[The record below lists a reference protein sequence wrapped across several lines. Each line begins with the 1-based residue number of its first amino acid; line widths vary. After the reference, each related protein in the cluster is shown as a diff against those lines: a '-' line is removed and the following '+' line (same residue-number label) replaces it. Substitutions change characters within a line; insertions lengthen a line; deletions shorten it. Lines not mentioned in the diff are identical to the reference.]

1 MMGMTSVTVG
11 IISVIAIVVSIY
23 AGAHIAIALGT
34 ISFIGVILIRG
45 NVEVAVDLL
54 SLAMADSIADEAF
67 ATVPAFVMMGLVVSR
82 AGLGRD
88 IYEFADE
95 LFRPVRGGL
104 GIATVAANAI
114 FASVTGSSI
123 ASASVFTKVAIPEM
137 LRFGYG
143 RRFAVGVVAGS
154 SVLGMIIPP
163 SVMLIIYAVVTEQS
177 VGAMFLAG
185 VVPGLLLTVAYCT
198 SIPLLHA
205 FAPGFVGGRAG
216 RAEAA
221 PLAKLVMDLAT
232 KVGPVAL
239 LVFIVLGGIYGGV
252 LTPVESGAAGTI
264 AAMIMGFIKRR
275 LSWEAIWQALVE
287 TGHISAN
294 ILFLIIAASIYS
306 RMLGVAGLPTLFG
319 EWLASINLPFA
330 GFMVIYVLLLL
341 ALGTIIDTASII
353 LIVVPLFLH
362 ALEPFNVNLI
372 WFGIVT
378 VIGAEIGLLTPPFG
392 ISCFVI
398 KAAIGDQS
406 ISLRDVFMG
415 ALPFAAVMLLVLG
428 VLIAFPRLSLLFI

>member
-1 MMGMTSVTVG
+1 MDFSSVAVG
-11 IISVIAIVVSIY
+11 VVSVIAIVLTIY
-23 AGAHIAIALGT
+23 AGAHIAVALGM
-34 ISFIGVILIRG
+34 ISFVGVILLKG
-45 NVEVAVDLL
+45 NIDVALNLL

-67 ATVPAFVMMGLVVSR
+67 ATVPAFVMMGLLVSR

-88 IYEFADE
+88 VYEFANE

-104 GIATVAANAI
+104 GVATVAASAI

-123 ASASVFTKVAIPEM
+123 ASASVFTRVAVPEM
-137 LRFGYG
+137 LRYRYG

-185 VVPGLLLTVAYCT
+185 IVPGVLLALAYCIA
-198 SIPLLHA
+198 IPVFHRLW
-205 FAPGFVGGRAG
+205 PDYVGGETAH
-216 RAEAA
+216 EAA
-221 PLAKLVMDLAT
+221 PKLRTLALDALV

-239 LVFIVLGGIYGGV
+239 LVLIVLGGIYGGV

-264 AAMIMGFIKRR
+264 AAAVIGTVKRR
-275 LSWEAIWQALVE
+275 LSWKGVWQALVE
-287 TGHISAN
+287 TGHITAN

-306 RMLGVAGLPTLFG
+306 RMLGIAGLPTLFG
-319 EWLASINLPFA
+319 EWLVSLQMPFW
-330 GFMVIYVLLLL
+330 GFMTMYVLVLL

-353 LIVVPLFLH
+353 LIAVPLFLH
-362 ALEPFNVNLI
+362 ALQPFNVHPV

-398 KAAIGDQS
+398 KAVIEDPR
-406 ISLRDVFMG
+406 ITLRDIFMG
-415 ALPFAAVMLLVLG
+415 ALPFAAVMLAVLI
-428 VLIAFPRLSLLFI
+428 VLIAFPKLSLVFV

>member
-1 MMGMTSVTVG
+1 MELSSVAVG
-11 IISVIAIVVSIY
+11 IASVAAIVVSIY
-23 AGAHIAIALGT
+23 AGAHIAIALGL
-34 ISFIGVILIRG
+34 ISFAGVVLLRG
-45 NVEVAVDLL
+45 NTEVAVNLL
-54 SLAMADSIADEAF
+54 ALATADSVSDEAF

-88 IYEFADE
+88 IYDFANDV
-95 LFRPVRGGL
+95 FRPLRGGL

-123 ASASVFTKVAIPEM
+123 ASASVFTRVAVPEM

-185 VVPGLLLTVAYCT
+185 IVPGLILAAAYCVA
-198 SIPLLHA
+198 IPLLHR
-205 FAPGFVGGRAG
+205 FAPGYVGGPAAG
-216 RAEAA
+216 EPWPPPRR
-221 PLAKLVMDLAT
+221 LALGLAT
-232 KVGPVAL
+232 QVGPVAA
-239 LVFIVLGGIYGGV
+239 LVLIVLGGIYGGV
-252 LTPVESGAAGTI
+252 LTPVESGAAGTV
-264 AAMIMGFIKRR
+264 AAVIIGALKRR
-275 LSWEAIWQALVE
+275 LRWRALWSALVE
-287 TGHISAN
+287 TGQITAN

-306 RMLGVAGLPTLFG
+306 RMLGIAGLPTLFG
-319 EWLASINLPFA
+319 EWLASVNMGFA
-330 GFMVIYVLLLL
+330 GFMLLYVLLLL

-353 LIVVPLFLH
+353 LIVVPLFLPGI
-362 ALEPFNVNLI
+362 EPFGASLV

-398 KAAIGDQS
+398 KATLNDQS
-406 ISLRDVFMG
+406 IALRDIFLG
-415 ALPFAAVMLLVLG
+415 ALPFSALMLAVLG
-428 VLIAFPRLSLLFI
+428 VLIAYPRLSLLFV

>member
-1 MMGMTSVTVG
+1 MTSVVVG
-11 IISVIAIVVSIY
+11 IASVAAIVVSIY
-23 AGAHIAIALGT
+23 AGVHIAVALGL
-34 ISFIGVILIRG
+34 ISFIGVVLLKSDLD
-45 NVEVAVDLL
+45 VAVNLL
-54 SLAMADSIADEAF
+54 SLAMADSVSDEAF

-88 IYEFADE
+88 IYDFADE

-137 LRFGYG
+137 LRYRYH

-163 SVMLIIYAVVTEQS
+163 SVMLIIYAVITEQS
-177 VGAMFLAG
+177 VGAMFIAG
-185 VVPGLLLTVAYCT
+185 VVPGLLLAAAYCVA
-198 SIPLLHA
+198 IPLLHA
-205 FAPGFVGGRAG
+205 LAPGFVGGPAPGGGWPTPG
-216 RAEAA
+216 RIA
-221 PLAKLVMDLAT
+221 LGLLT
-232 KVGPVAL
+232 KVGPVAALVL
-239 LVFIVLGGIYGGV
+239 LVLGGIYGGI
-252 LTPVESGAAGTI
+252 LTPVESGAAGTV
-264 AAMIMGFIKRR
+264 AAAIIGLAKRR
-275 LSWEAIWQALVE
+275 LGWQATWSALVE
-287 TGHISAN
+287 TGRITAN

-306 RMLGVAGLPTLFG
+306 RMLGIAGLPTLFG
-319 EWLASINLPFA
+319 EWLASINMTFVGLMF
-330 GFMVIYVLLLL
+330 IYVLLLL

-353 LIVVPLFLH
+353 LIVVPLFLQ
-362 ALEPFNVNLI
+362 ALEPFGIHLV

-398 KAAIGDQS
+398 KATLGDAS
-406 ISLRDVFMG
+406 ITLRDIFLG
-415 ALPFAAVMLLVLG
+415 AAPFAAIMLGVLC
-428 VLIAFPRLSLLFI
+428 VLIAFPGLSLVLL